1 MQFFRKWGK
10 KMLKNDKR
18 GRNNWKFGRK
28 CTKSENILKKGRWFG
43 ATVAHNK
50 LLEKAPPGQSS
61 YQQCTIFYI
70 NTGVFSKLRS
80 IGIICN
86 VCRLN
91 FINKFNAVASF
102 ENLGANIFLYFFYQ
116 WKVFIIFHKI
126 LFSLLFPPSY
136 NPLLVD
142 IPAYFVDFFCFL
154 RHPSLELLSPL
165 ENGGMWLNH
174 NIFCFLQNSC
184 QFGGS
189 CFQIIC

>member
-1 MQFFRKWGK
+1 MGENVEN
-10 KMLKNDKR
+10 LKIFWKR
-18 GRNNWKFGRK
+18 GGDLVQLLHTINYWKRPHQGNHH
-28 CTKSENILKKGRWFG
+28 TNSVPYSIS
-43 ATVAHNK
+43 T
-50 LLEKAPPGQSS
+50 LEFFQ
-61 YQQCTIFYI
+61 
-70 NTGVFSKLRS
+70 KLRS